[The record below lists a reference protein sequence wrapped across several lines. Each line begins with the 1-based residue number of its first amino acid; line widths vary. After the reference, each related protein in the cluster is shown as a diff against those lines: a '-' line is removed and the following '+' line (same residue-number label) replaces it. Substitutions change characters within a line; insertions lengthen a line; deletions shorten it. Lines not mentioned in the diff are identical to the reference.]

1 MFWFILAALLAV
13 WWVALMA
20 PFQIG
25 RSIHLLPV
33 LAVLLLIVRLVTE
46 RIVL

>member
-20 PFQIG
+20 PFHVG

-33 LAVLLLIVRLVTE
+33 LAVFLVIVRLVTE